1 MKLDTQGR
9 IVGSFLIVT
18 AYYVVLHISATIG
31 AFMYLIANAISM
43 PFFIR
48 TKGYDVVIML
58 SFLMAISLSKL
69 LWTQLLFVTNLSQD
83 TQEQDIMAK
92 ILSVLNVN
100 QSIKF
105 ITLVG
110 LHVDV

>member
-1 MKLDTQGR
+1 MMKLDTQGR
-9 IVGSFLIVT
+9 IIGSFLIVT

-69 LWTQLLFVTNLSQD
+69 LWTQPLFVINLLIVIR
-83 TQEQDIMAK
+83 EQDVMGNN
-92 ILSVLNVN
+92 LSVLNVN
-100 QSIKF
+100 QSVQF
-105 ITLVG
+105 ITLTG
-110 LHVDV
+110 QD

>member
-9 IVGSFLIVT
+9 IIGSFLIVT

-58 SFLMAISLSKL
+58 SFLMVISLSKL
-69 LWTQLLFVTNLSQD
+69 LWTKLLFVTNLSQD
-83 TQEQDIMAK
+83 TQEQGEMASN
-92 ILSVLNVN
+92 LNVLNVN
-100 QSIKF
+100 QSVQF
-105 ITLVG
+105 ITLTG
-110 LHVDV
+110 QD

>member
-1 MKLDTQGR
+1 MQLDTQGR

-31 AFMYLIANAISM
+31 AFMYLTANANSM

-48 TKGYDVVIML
+48 TKGWDVVIML

-69 LWTQLLFVTNLSQD
+69 LW
-83 TQEQDIMAK
+83 IMQHPM
-92 ILSVLNVN
+92 I
-100 QSIKF
+100 
-105 ITLVG
+105 
-110 LHVDV
+110 

>member
-1 MKLDTQGR
+1 MFKEAESGDEKRNIITKMMNLDTQGR
-9 IVGSFLIVT
+9 IIGSFLIVT

-69 LWTQLLFVTNLSQD
+69 L
-83 TQEQDIMAK
+83 
-92 ILSVLNVN
+92 
-100 QSIKF
+100 
-105 ITLVG
+105 
-110 LHVDV
+110 

>member
-1 MKLDTQGR
+1 MMKLDTQGR
-9 IVGSFLIVT
+9 IIGSFLIVT

-58 SFLMAISLSKL
+58 SFLMVISLSKL

-83 TQEQDIMAK
+83 TQEQVTMASN
-92 ILSVLNVN
+92 LSVLNVN
-100 QSIKF
+100 QSVQF
-105 ITLVG
+105 ITLTG
-110 LHVDV
+110 QD